1 VEIKFSN
8 STKYFEDEITQ
19 MKVQEIKELMHKGH
33 YNQALEEIDNLSQE
47 NQLDGLILKSRI
59 LERKGELKES
69 LILANQA
76 IKASGA
82 KGSTLQRLFAQINQ
96 GYAHLSLGN
105 LSELTEAVQKGE
117 QLFIEIGEETIDLVQ
132 DCRGSLAYLQGE
144 LNYWKGNTELALE
157 QLENCLLIRQG
168 SENKHNILEPLILI
182 GWIHLNVTGKLNL
195 ALDYFERSLT
205 IAEEVGNKTDVAH
218 SLNRLG
224 CYYIEKGNFNE
235 ALSYFEKSLAF
246 YQDLGNKPKLGVL
259 YNNTAIVYQAKEKY
273 DLAINYYEK
282 FLEISKQLGNI
293 GWVYGYK
300 GDLDLMLDYCQ
311 KGLEIVKEYIPD
323 NVRNNIFLTFSI
335 GSAYFLKGEL
345 MRTLEYYNKVMDLQR
360 EIKSDY
366 GIAWILFQ
374 LSDVYSL
381 QGETELAMNKLNQS
395 MKIFQ
400 ELNNKIGILNCN
412 IRLGI
417 VNKTLGN
424 YNNAIKFLEEGL
436 NSYNKIIIGGF
447 TALWGTFILFH
458 LILIAQ
464 DLNDP
469 ELALNYYKQIKE
481 VEQESKSKFV
491 KLRVRFSNAIVL
503 KMSKRGVEKF
513 QAQEIFKDI
522 LDDQVI
528 DQNITILS
536 LLNLCELL
544 ILEMKISE
552 TPEELFREVNNLSKK
567 MFDIARA
574 QGSSLLTVMALILQ
588 TKLRLVEGEFEG
600 ANDLISTAKRI
611 ASEKKLG
618 SLLVKV
624 KTEQEMIQK
633 ELDKWDS
640 LIQRKASLQERI
652 EHAQIAGWLI
662 EAKKI
667 QEAWVPSV
675 DMINQ

>member
-1 VEIKFSN
+1 
-8 STKYFEDEITQ
+8 
-19 MKVQEIKELMHKGH
+19 LMHKGQ
-33 YNQALEEIDNLSQE
+33 YTQALEEISNLSHE

-59 LERKGELKES
+59 LERMGELNEA
-69 LILANQA
+69 LMLTNQA
-76 IKASGA
+76 IKESEA
-82 KGSTLQRLFAQINQ
+82 KGSTLQKLSAQINQ

-105 LSELTEAVQKGE
+105 LSNLTEAVQKGE
-117 QLFIEIGEETIDLVQ
+117 QLLIEIGEEAIDLVQ
-132 DCRGSLAYLQGE
+132 ECRGSLAYLQGE
-144 LNYWKGNTELALE
+144 LNYWKGSTETALE
-157 QLENCLLIRQG
+157 KLENSLLIRQG
-168 SENKHNILEPLILI
+168 SENKHNILEPLVLI
-182 GWIHLNVTGKLNL
+182 GWIHLTVTGKLNL
-195 ALDYFERSLT
+195 AFDYFERSLT
-205 IAEEVGNKTDVAH
+205 IAEEVGNKTDIAH

-224 CYYIEKGNFNE
+224 CYYSEKGNFDE
-235 ALSYFEKSLAF
+235 ALSYFEKSLAI

-259 YNNTAIVYQAKEKY
+259 YNNTAIIYQAKEKY

-282 FLEISKQLGNI
+282 FLEISKQLGNQDNVSIIYGNI

-311 KGLEIVKEYIPD
+311 KGLKIVKEYIPD
-323 NVRNNIFLTFSI
+323 NVQNTIFLIFSI
-335 GSAYFLKGEL
+335 GNAYFLKGEL
-345 MRTLEYYNKVMDLQR
+345 VKALEYYNIVMDLHR

-374 LSDVYSL
+374 FSDVYSL
-381 QGETELAMNKLNQS
+381 QGETELAMSSLNQS
-395 MKIFQ
+395 MRTFQ

-417 VNKTLGN
+417 INKTMGN

-436 NSYNKIIIGGF
+436 NSYKKIVIGGF

-469 ELALNYYKQIKE
+469 ELASSYFKQIKE
-481 VEQESKSKFV
+481 IEQESKSKFV
-491 KLRVRFSNAIVL
+491 KLRARFSNAIVL

-513 QAQEIFKDI
+513 QAQQIFKDI

-552 TPEELFREVNNLSKK
+552 TPEELFQEVNNLSKK
-567 MFDIARA
+567 MSDIAEA

-618 SLLVKV
+618 SLLIKV

-652 EHAQIAGWLI
+652 EHAQITGWLV

-667 QEAWVPSV
+667 QEAWVRPSV
-675 DMINQ
+675 DLINQ